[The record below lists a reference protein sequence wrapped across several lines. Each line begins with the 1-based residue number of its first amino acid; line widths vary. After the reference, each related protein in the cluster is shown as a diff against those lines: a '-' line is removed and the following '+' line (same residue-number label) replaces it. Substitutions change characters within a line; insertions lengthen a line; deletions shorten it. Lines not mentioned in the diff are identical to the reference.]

1 MKIGVVADDLTGA
14 NATGVSLNNQGF
26 SVATIVDLDQI
37 SNTNNLDAI
46 CIDTDSRY
54 VSDKIIKQRVG
65 AAVEMFKDHH
75 AEIICKRIDSTIR
88 GNIGL
93 EIDTVLEHRGE
104 NSVAVVVAAFPDSNR
119 ISSGGY
125 LLVNGVPVQ
134 QTDVANDPIYPLVE
148 SFIPSI
154 IQKQSKHKVALI
166 GLADVLT
173 NGDKLEETFKLIL
186 KDGYRII
193 VIDATTNEDIEHI
206 AETIASVEKYEVI
219 PVDPG
224 PLTSAFSK
232 AKLNKHVKPGKIIV
246 TVGSLTSLTKQQ
258 LEYLKRKTN
267 AAPVYISA
275 KKLATFTSSWDQ
287 EVQRAYE
294 EALQQINK
302 DDVLILTTQAPDAG
316 PVDLHQIAKKEQ
328 TSKDKLAKRITDG
341 LAQITKL
348 IIENSNYPIQGCFTS
363 GGDVTASLCTV
374 TSATGIKLK
383 DEVSPLTAYG
393 TLIGGQFPDLPIVTK
408 GGMVGDQKSI
418 YMSVKFL
425 KTKV

>member
-26 SVATIVDLDQI
+26 SVATIVDLDQVP
-37 SNTNNLDAI
+37 STNHFDAI

-54 VSDKIIKQRVG
+54 VPDNVIKQRVG
-65 AAVEMFKDHH
+65 AAIEMFKDQN
-75 AEIICKRIDSTIR
+75 AKVICKRIDSTIR

-93 EIDTVLEHRGE
+93 EIDTILDHLGE

-119 ISSGGY
+119 ISAGGY

-134 QTDVANDPIYPLVE
+134 HTDVANDPIHPLTE
-148 SFIPSI
+148 SFIPSV
-154 IQKQSKHKVALI
+154 IQNQSKYKVGLI
-166 GLADVLT
+166 GLADVLACG
-173 NGDKLEETFKLIL
+173 NKLDDALELKL
-186 KDGYRII
+186 KDGYRIV

-206 AETIASVEKYEVI
+206 AETIAATEKFEII

-224 PLTSAFSK
+224 PLTSAFSR

-246 TVGSLTSLTKQQ
+246 TVGSLTSLTKHQ
-258 LEYLKRKTN
+258 LEYLKTKTN
-267 AAPVYISA
+267 SVPVYINA
-275 KKLATFTSSWDQ
+275 EKLATFTSSWDG
-287 EVQRAYE
+287 EVMRAYQ
-294 EALQQINK
+294 EALQQIKQN
-302 DDVLILTTQAPDAG
+302 DVLILTTHSPNVE
-316 PVDLHQIAKKEQ
+316 PVNLQQIAEKEH
-328 TSKDKLAKRITDG
+328 TSTDELAKRITHG
-341 LAQITKL
+341 LAQITRL
-348 IIENSNYPIQGCFTS
+348 VIENSNYSIQGCFTS

-383 DEVSPLTAYG
+383 NEVLPLTAYG

-418 YMSVKFL
+418 YTSVEFL
-425 KTKV
+425 KSKI